1 MSNHL
6 MVHTSQKK
14 SIDSSSQPIV
24 RRATAEEVWPLRH
37 AVLRAGLPFD
47 TAKFDGDIDETTWH
61 FGAFAGRDI
70 LCCLSLFQSTWN
82 DSDAW
87 QVRGMATVATHQR
100 RGLGQLL
107 LMFAIDAARKEKPSW
122 PFWCNARTTAIGFY
136 EQAGWSIET
145 ALFDIPTAGPHVKM
159 YFLGN

>member
-1 MSNHL
+1 MSNPL
-6 MVHTSQKK
+6 MMSTSQNG

-37 AVLRAGLPFD
+37 TVLRTGLSFD
-47 TAKFDGDIDETTWH
+47 TAKFDGDFNDTTQH
-61 FGAFAGRDI
+61 FGTFDDSNV

-87 QVRGMATVATHQR
+87 QLRGMATAATHQQQ
-100 RGLGQLL
+100 GFGQLL
-107 LMFAIDAARKEKPSW
+107 LMFAINAASQEKPSW

-136 EQAGWSIET
+136 AQAGWST
-145 ALFDIPTAGPHVKM
+145 GTDVFDIPTAGLHVKM
-159 YFLGN
+159 HYVAN

>member
-1 MSNHL
+1 M
-6 MVHTSQKK
+6 MHTSPNE

-37 AVLRAGLPFD
+37 AVLRAGLSFD
-47 TAKFDGDIDETTWH
+47 TAKFDGDLNDTTRH
-61 FGAFAGRDI
+61 FAVCSGQTV
-70 LCCLSLFQSTWN
+70 LSCLSLFQSTWN

-87 QVRGMATVATHQR
+87 QVRGMATAATHQR
-100 RGLGQLL
+100 QGLGQLL
-107 LMFAIDAARKEKPSW
+107 LMFAINAARQEKPSW

-145 ALFDIPTAGPHVKM
+145 AIFDIPTAGPHVKM